1 MTSGHQTY
9 DFNHINDVIDGLIE
23 CLNFKKKNKSF
34 PQEWD
39 LASGKSMSVR
49 EFAKKIWK
57 KNKAK
62 SKINFSSIKNFDKND
77 YLVDKKILWKINSRK
92 I

>member
-1 MTSGHQTY
+1 MN
-9 DFNHINDVIDGLIE
+9 FNHINDVIDGLIE

-62 SKINFSSIKNFDKND
+62 
-77 YLVDKKILWKINSRK
+77 
-92 I
+92 

>member
-23 CLNFKKKNKSF
+23 CLNFKENKSF

-57 KNKAK
+57 K
-62 SKINFSSIKNFDKND
+62 IKQK
-77 YLVDKKILWKINSRK
+77 VK
-92 I
+92 